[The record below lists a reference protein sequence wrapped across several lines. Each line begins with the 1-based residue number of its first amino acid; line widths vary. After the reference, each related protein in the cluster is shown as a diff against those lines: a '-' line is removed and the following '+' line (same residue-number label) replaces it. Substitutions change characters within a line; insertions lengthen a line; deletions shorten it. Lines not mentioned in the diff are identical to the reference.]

1 MIYNNNLELIKLNNH
16 ISYITSTD
24 VPLSA
29 NVVLV
34 NGNDHVWM
42 FDVGNH
48 PDIPEIVNEFNR
60 DGKKVNA
67 VLSHFHPD
75 HIGNIQKIKFDKV
88 YQGRLT
94 FKHTGMG
101 DITESDIYIDDGGV
115 RLHIFPLPSSHSK
128 GSLAMEA
135 DETYCFLGDGIYDM
149 ERLEEKVYNAGLL
162 KEEINVLNTVKA
174 DNFCLSHREPFIT
187 PKEIV
192 IRHLEKI
199 YGRRSKNEAYIKDC

>member
-48 PDIPEIVNEFNR
+48 PDIPEIFNEFNR
-60 DGKKVNA
+60 DGKKINA

-88 YQGRLT
+88 Y
-94 FKHTGMG
+94 
-101 DITESDIYIDDGGV
+101 
-115 RLHIFPLPSSHSK
+115 
-128 GSLAMEA
+128 
-135 DETYCFLGDGIYDM
+135 
-149 ERLEEKVYNAGLL
+149 
-162 KEEINVLNTVKA
+162 
-174 DNFCLSHREPFIT
+174 
-187 PKEIV
+187 
-192 IRHLEKI
+192 
-199 YGRRSKNEAYIKDC
+199 

>member
-75 HIGNIQKIKFDKV
+75 HIGNIKKIKFDKV

-94 FKHTGMG
+94 YKHTGLG

-135 DETYCFLGDGIYDM
+135 DETYCFLGDGIYAM

-162 KEEINVLNTVKA
+162 KEEINVLN
-174 DNFCLSHREPFIT
+174 NI
-187 PKEIV
+187 I
-192 IRHLEKI
+192 
-199 YGRRSKNEAYIKDC
+199 